1 MKPLKIKIVR
11 IPNKIPLIK
20 KSEEV
25 MQYLY
30 DRFYIIQKN
39 VWLIRSKIRGGL
51 EDEISKIAYN
61 ENKT

>member
-1 MKPLKIKIVR
+1 MNSLKRIIIK

-39 VWLIRSKIRGGL
+39 VWLIRTKIRGGL
-51 EDEISKIAYN
+51 EDEISKITYN